1 MRPTIFRL
9 DPLRDLLCRNKIA
22 SLPELKKALGTEV
35 AVTVFRKLKP
45 LDYLTSYTHRGGFY
59 TLREVVRFDDL
70 GLWSHEGVWFSR
82 HGTLLATAEAFVNRS
97 SRGCFAEELA
107 QSLHVETQDTLHEL
121 VRRKILSRQL
131 LSGTYLYTASEP
143 AIRQRQL
150 LTRRSA
156 QAVPTVT
163 DASRLEVSP
172 DELKVAILLFY
183 SLLDEKQRRL
193 YAALESLKLGHGGDR
208 QLADFLAMD
217 PHTIARGRRELLE
230 HDVEPERVRKT
241 GGGRKPLEKNARIS
255 RDDPTAA
262 GA

>member
-1 MRPTIFRL
+1 MRPTTFRL
-9 DPLRDLLCRNKIA
+9 DPLRDLLRRNQIA

-35 AVTVFRKLKP
+35 GVTVFRKLKP

-59 TLREVVRFDDL
+59 TLREIVRFDDR

-82 HGTLLATAEAFVNRS
+82 HGTLLATAEAFVHRS
-97 SRGCFAEELA
+97 LRGYFAEELA
-107 QSLHVETQDTLHEL
+107 QTLHVETQDTLHEL

-172 DELKVAILLFY
+172 EELKVAILLFY
-183 SLLDEKQRRL
+183 SLRDEKQRRL
-193 YAALESLKLGHGGDR
+193 YAALESLQLGHGGDR
-208 QLADFLAMD
+208 QLADFLGMD
-217 PHTIARGRRELLE
+217 PHTIAPGRRELLE
-230 HDVEPERVRKT
+230 HDVQPERVRKT
-241 GGGRKPLEKNARIS
+241 GGGRKPLEKKR
-255 RDDPTAA
+255 PP
-262 GA
+262 